1 MSFSAWR
8 SAIEP
13 DLGAKPE
20 LKANYLNLLA
30 EDRVPQMTSFQTSIG
45 TQFVSSLSQNSADAE
60 LCLSSHL
67 QLLGGVDSSWLGL
80 LPSIS
85 QDHEK
90 WRAVTYVSARHIE
103 KYIDPNFDSTIRPLP
118 PRVTVPQPVYSD
130 SMGNPIKRL
139 SIHRRLGDVLR
150 ELGQYDQ
157 SRAELAAALRLSLEL
172 RLNSETFSN
181 YLSMARTELASDAIA
196 SAEQNI
202 QLAKILLDLKPSE
215 RRAEL
220 LDLLQK
226 EVAERAAEINVF
238 D

>member
-1 MSFSAWR
+1 M
-8 SAIEP
+8 
-13 DLGAKPE
+13 
-20 LKANYLNLLA
+20 
-30 EDRVPQMTSFQTSIG
+30 
-45 TQFVSSLSQNSADAE
+45 
-60 LCLSSHL
+60 
-67 QLLGGVDSSWLGL
+67 
-80 LPSIS
+80 
-85 QDHEK
+85 
-90 WRAVTYVSARHIE
+90 
-103 KYIDPNFDSTIRPLP
+103 
-118 PRVTVPQPVYSD
+118 
-130 SMGNPIKRL
+130 L